1 MCSLLDKSDRS
12 AGYFIDGYEY
22 KYEIFMIAR
31 ISQGWD

>member
-22 KYEIFMIAR
+22 KYEIFIAR
-31 ISQGWD
+31 ISQWWD